1 MIELMFGFWG
11 EMDFGDDDRPCKK
24 MNCNSGVDSGTRNPL
39 EIPLPET
46 AHIPSSKLTI

>member
-1 MIELMFGFWG
+1 MMELMLGFWE

>member
-24 MNCNSGVDSGTRNPL
+24 MNCNSGLDSGTGNPL
-39 EIPLPET
+39 EISLPET